1 LNQVNGLFDVMM
13 GPVDVFEGAPLQALR
28 ERVVLLLSN
37 VPMGLVDQLEGAV
50 KAAGPIHSGIDR
62 RMMVEVLAVVDG
74 SLLDFV
80 DGLVDFVNGFPFLLA
95 EFPAIR
101 ALQMRSG
108 VA

>member
-28 ERVVLLLSN
+28 EPVVLLFSY
-37 VPMGLVDQLEGAV
+37 VVMGLVDQLEGAA
-50 KAAGPIHSGIDR
+50 KAAVPIHMGIDR
-62 RMMVEVLAVVDG
+62 RMIVEVLAVVDG
-74 SLLDFV
+74 SPLDFV
-80 DGLVDFVNGFPFLLA
+80 DGFIDFVNGFPFLLA